1 MGFWR
6 QLVEQA
12 RESLPPNLRRWH
24 GLRLLVADCT
34 FLDLPEA
41 FWPRFGAHGGGRGQ
55 GPALVQAIVLYE
67 LASRCPIAFRLGSA
81 KSDDRALFLRLLG
94 QVHADDLLLVDNG
107 FYSIEVLARILRR
120 GAHFLIPTRS
130 NAQPK
135 LLEKLGTDDGLYQIR
150 AGDYW
155 KDQPDVPPTM
165 IVRMVVCHRD
175 GFRPRT
181 LVTSLVDPERF
192 PAADLVAL
200 YHQRWHI
207 ETFFRDLKHTLH
219 VTHWH
224 ARTLKPLYTE
234 LIFAMALA
242 SLTRLL
248 MAQAAAQAHVSPAS
262 LSFGKSLPRVVRAL
276 ALAGSPFSP
285 GGDQL
290 HRELLECLAHCKLDV
305 RPGRSFE
312 RDTQK
317 RRSASRAKRSLPLAP
332 NPQKALS

>member
-6 QLVEQA
+6 QLVARA
-12 RESLPPNLRRWH
+12 RESLPLDLRLWH
-24 GLRLLVADCT
+24 GLRPLIADCT
-34 FLDLPEA
+34 SLVLPEA
-41 FWPRFGAHGGGRGQ
+41 FWPRFGSHGGGRGQ

-81 KSDDRALFLRLLG
+81 QPDDRALLLRLLG
-94 QVHADDLLLVDNG
+94 QVHADDLLLLDNG
-107 FYSIEVLARILRR
+107 FYSIEVFTRILRR
-120 GAHFLIPTRS
+120 GACFLIPTRC
-130 NAQPK
+130 NARPK
-135 LLEKLGTDDGLYQIR
+135 LLEKLGPDDGLYQIR
-150 AGDYW
+150 ASGYW
-155 KDQPDVPPTM
+155 KDQPDVPSQMT
-165 IVRMVVCHRD
+165 VRMVVCHRD

-181 LVTSLVDPERF
+181 LVTSLLDPERF
-192 PAADLVAL
+192 PAADLAEL
-200 YHQRWHI
+200 YHRRWHI

-224 ARTLKPLYTE
+224 TRTLKALYAE
-234 LIFAMALA
+234 IIFSMALA

-248 MAQAAAQAHVSPAS
+248 MAQAAAQAHLSPAS

-285 GGDQL
+285 GWDQL
-290 HRELLECLAHCKLDV
+290 HRELMESLALCKLDA

-317 RRSASRAKRSLPLAP
+317 RRSASRTKRRLSLAP
-332 NPQKALS
+332 NLQKPLS